1 MLSFR
6 QYLEESRTLEIG
18 QNPKHDQYRKSHE
31 DQMHDVIKKSYD
43 NKELNGYMGLGSGT
57 KEESDAIRSD
67 IRNPNHHIQA
77 TIDRGKITSV
87 IIKKKARSP
96 LIKGRKLI
104 AAGTDSS
111 NQGKTDLKR
120 NLIRSKKRQNVHAE
134 VSGALEKLMQKM
146 NYPTVPSK
154 EAGKILGK
162 VVKPTSDTTYSR
174 DIGGHPH
181 EKTLVGSKRKKTLD
195 NPS

>member
-1 MLSFR
+1 
-6 QYLEESRTLEIG
+6 
-18 QNPKHDQYRKSHE
+18 
-31 DQMHDVIKKSYD
+31 
-43 NKELNGYMGLGSGT
+43 MGLGSGT
-57 KEESDAIRSD
+57 KEESDAIRDD

-77 TIDRGKITSV
+77 TIDRDKITSV
-87 IIKKKARSP
+87 IIKKKARSR

-104 AAGTDSS
+104 AAGTDGSK
-111 NQGKTDLKR
+111 QGKTDLKG
-120 NLIRSKKRQNVHAE
+120 NLERSEKRQNVHAE
-134 VSGALEKLMQKM
+134 VSGALGKLMQKM

-162 VVKPTSDTTYSR
+162 VVKPTSDTTYIR

>member
-18 QNPKHDQYRKSHE
+18 QNPKHEKYRQSHE

-104 AAGTDSS
+104 AAGANSKK
-111 NQGKTDLKR
+111 GKIDLKR
-120 NLIRSKKRQNVHAE
+120 NLRRSKKRKNVHAE

-146 NYPTVPSK
+146 NYPVVPSK

-181 EKTLVGSKRKKTLD
+181 EKTLVGSKRKKG
-195 NPS
+195 P